1 MKLVQKKINN
11 RKASK
16 GGKKKCPGATA
27 QKMNEVGRNQP
38 QRTSL
43 VQRILGVACFI
54 QNYHHI
60 KHTPQSPSFIHENHK
75 TNEADAIPTETG
87 QNACKEKQHEAKR
100 SKCE

>member
-54 QNYHHI
+54 QNYHHT
-60 KHTPQSPSFIHENHK
+60 KHTLQSPSFIHSFIHELENHK

-87 QNACKEKQHEAKR
+87 QNACKEK
-100 SKCE
+100 